1 MRKPSIDPKTFS
13 RRRFMIGTAAAAMLA
28 STDTRAAD
36 IRYRLG
42 LSQPEDSP
50 NYIRLKAMADNI
62 RAETGGRMQIDLY
75 PAGKLGSD
83 NVMLAML
90 QKNEMEMYMGGNVF
104 GPLVPVT
111 EMPGL
116 PFTFKSS
123 EDVFTA
129 LDGDLGEYIRA
140 DLMAKGLYAFRRG
153 FDNGFHHLTTSTK
166 PIRTVDD
173 LVGMKI
179 RTPVQKMTVEF
190 FESLGAK
197 PMTFTLSEL
206 YQVCKDRT
214 VDGQTDPLGLV
225 LLMKLYE
232 VQTYLSLTNHWW
244 SGFTL
249 TANAQ
254 AWKALPADIQ
264 AIVQKHADAA
274 ALAQRSDI
282 ERLNAGALDALRSK
296 GMIVNEADTSGF
308 RKPLGAFYARWKEI
322 SGAHR
327 DAAATDRDVRLHDI
341 HPSERIVRRQSS
353 AEGGKAELDDFSV
366 VSSAAI
372 GDDASCFPAPRSARK
387 QPAPGGRQFLRVAL
401 GHE

>member
-1 MRKPSIDPKTFS
+1 MRKPALDARAFS
-13 RRRFMIGTAAAAMLA
+13 RRRFLMGSAAVGVLA
-28 STDTRAAD
+28 SAGARAGD

-42 LSQPEDSP
+42 LSQPVDSP
-50 NYIRLKAMADNI
+50 NYLRLKEMADNI
-62 RAETGGRMQIDLY
+62 RAETAGHMQIDIY
-75 PAGKLGSD
+75 PAGQLGSD

-116 PFTFKSS
+116 PFIFKNS
-123 EDVFTA
+123 EEVFTA
-129 LDGDLGEYIRA
+129 LDVDLGDQIRGE
-140 DLMAKGLYAFRRG
+140 LLGKGIYAFRRG

-179 RTPVQKMTVEF
+179 RTPVQKMTVDF
-190 FESLGAK
+190 FETLGAK

-206 YQVCKDRT
+206 YRVCKDRT

-225 LLMKLYE
+225 LLLKLYE

-254 AWKALPADIQ
+254 AWNALPTDVQ
-264 AIVQKHADAA
+264 AIVNKHADAA
-274 ALAQRSDI
+274 ALAQRKDI
-282 ERLNAGALDALRSK
+282 EKLNGDALGVLRSK

-308 RKPLGAFYARWKEI
+308 RRSLGAFYARWKEI
-322 SGAHR
+322 YGAKAWALLEAR
-327 DAAATDRDVRLHDI
+327 T
-341 HPSERIVRRQSS
+341 
-353 AEGGKAELDDFSV
+353 GKLV
-366 VSSAAI
+366 
-372 GDDASCFPAPRSARK
+372 
-387 QPAPGGRQFLRVAL
+387 
-401 GHE
+401 

>member
-1 MRKPSIDPKTFS
+1 MSKSGATLS
-13 RRRFMIGTAAAAMLA
+13 RRRLLIGGAAAAMLA
-28 STDTRAAD
+28 SSPSRAAD

-50 NYIRLKAMADNI
+50 NAIRLKEMAENI
-62 RAETGGRMQIDLY
+62 RAETGGRMQIDVH

-83 NVMLAML
+83 NVMLALL

-116 PFTFKSS
+116 PFTFKDSA
-123 EDVFTA
+123 EVFKA
-129 LDGDLGEYIRA
+129 LDGDLGDYIRGE
-140 DLMAKGLYAFRRG
+140 LQAKGLHAFRLG
-153 FDNGFHHLTTSTK
+153 FDNGFHHLTTSTR

-179 RTPVQKMTVEF
+179 RTPVQKMTVDF

-206 YQVCKDRT
+206 YRVCKERI

-225 LLMKLYE
+225 LLLKLYE

-249 TANAQ
+249 IANAQ
-254 AWKALPADIQ
+254 AWTALPQDIQ
-264 AIVQKHADAA
+264 AIVTKHADVA
-274 ALAQRSDI
+274 ALAQRKDI
-282 ERLNAGALDALRSK
+282 EKLNADALGVLRGK
-296 GMIVNEADTSGF
+296 GMVVNEADTSGF

-322 SGAHR
+322 YGAKAWALLEAR
-327 DAAATDRDVRLHDI
+327 T
-341 HPSERIVRRQSS
+341 
-353 AEGGKAELDDFSV
+353 GKLV
-366 VSSAAI
+366 
-372 GDDASCFPAPRSARK
+372 
-387 QPAPGGRQFLRVAL
+387 
-401 GHE
+401 

>member
-1 MRKPSIDPKTFS
+1 MPEPSRGTGTFS
-13 RRRFMIGTAAAAMLA
+13 RRGFLIGSAALAMLA

-36 IRYRLG
+36 FRYRLG
-42 LSQPEDSP
+42 LSQPVDSP
-50 NYIRLKAMADNI
+50 NYIRLKEMADNV
-62 RAETGGRMQIDLY
+62 RADTAGRMQIDVY
-75 PAGKLGSD
+75 PAGQLGSD
-83 NVMLAML
+83 SVMLAML

-116 PFTFKSS
+116 PF
-123 EDVFTA
+123 VFNNPAEVFAA
-129 LDGDLGEYIRA
+129 LDGELGDHIREEM
-140 DLMAKGLYAFRRG
+140 MAKGIYAFRRG
-153 FDNGFHHLTTSTK
+153 FDNGFHHLTTSTR
-166 PIRTVDD
+166 PIRSADD

-179 RTPVQKMTVEF
+179 RTPVQKMTVDF

-197 PMTFTLSEL
+197 PMTFTLSQL

-254 AWKALPADIQ
+254 AWNALPPDIQ
-264 AIVQKHADAA
+264 AVVQKHAEAA
-274 ALAQRSDI
+274 ALAQRNDI
-282 ERLNAGALDALRSK
+282 ERLNAGALDALRAK
-296 GMIVNEADTSGF
+296 RMIVNEADTSGF

-322 SGAHR
+322 YGSKAW
-327 DAAATDRDVRLHDI
+327 AL
-341 HPSERIVRRQSS
+341 SS
-353 AEGGKAELDDFSV
+353 RARASSFDEGTKK
-366 VSSAAI
+366 
-372 GDDASCFPAPRSARK
+372 R
-387 QPAPGGRQFLRVAL
+387 
-401 GHE
+401 

>member
-1 MRKPSIDPKTFS
+1 MRKPSSRTTFS
-13 RRRFMIGTAAAAMLA
+13 RRRFVMGAGAAAVLA
-28 STDTRAAD
+28 STDSRAAD
-36 IRYRLG
+36 VRYRLG

-50 NYIRLKAMADNI
+50 NAIRLKEMADNI
-62 RAETGGRMQIDLY
+62 RGDTGGRMQIELY

-123 EDVFTA
+123 AEVFAA
-129 LDGDLGEYIRA
+129 LDGDLGDHLRA
-140 DLMAKGLYAFRRG
+140 EMMAKGLYAFRYG
-153 FDNGFHHLTTSTK
+153 FDNGFHHLTTSTR

-173 LVGMKI
+173 IVGMKI
-179 RTPVQKMTVEF
+179 RTPVQKMTVDF

-206 YQVCKDRT
+206 YRVCKERI

-225 LLMKLYE
+225 LLLKLYE
-232 VQTYLSLTNHWW
+232 VQTYLSLTHHWW

-249 TANAQ
+249 IANAE

-264 AIVQKHADAA
+264 AIVNRHAQSA
-274 ALAQRSDI
+274 ALAQRKDI
-282 ERLNAGALDALRSK
+282 DKLNADALDVLRSK

-308 RKPLGAFYARWKEI
+308 RRPLAAFYARWKEI
-322 SGAHR
+322 YGAKAWALLEAR
-327 DAAATDRDVRLHDI
+327 V
-341 HPSERIVRRQSS
+341 
-353 AEGGKAELDDFSV
+353 GKLV
-366 VSSAAI
+366 
-372 GDDASCFPAPRSARK
+372 
-387 QPAPGGRQFLRVAL
+387 
-401 GHE
+401 